1 MLKEPE
7 KKPLEIK
14 NLMIEIQMAT
24 EGLEEKKNRRQKEKK
39 NVDKKI
45 RSIQEARYVTKKSSR
60 DRPGTSKV
68 EKITSDIIQKACQEW
83 KTWQSPPNV

>member
-45 RSIQEARYVTKKSSR
+45 RSIQETRYVTKKSSR

-83 KTWQSPPNV
+83 KT

>member
-39 NVDKKI
+39 M
-45 RSIQEARYVTKKSSR
+45 
-60 DRPGTSKV
+60 
-68 EKITSDIIQKACQEW
+68 
-83 KTWQSPPNV
+83 